1 MEDAMVD
8 GRTIAHEVQEQL
20 MGAVQR
26 GQKELR
32 RRQEQL
38 RKGQEQLRKGQEQ
51 LRKGQEQLRK
61 GQESVNVAIRTGN
74 ELAKSVR
81 PNLTALQAKGLHLPH
96 IAPLTSPAKL
106 REHAQGLAGQVVA
119 TQRNIAGKALQAAT
133 PLVTDGV
140 ARLNKV
146 VSLLEE
152 RERREAEKPA
162 VASVADEDTA
172 APEAAAPKA
181 AAKPKAAAPKDAGP
195 KPAKPRSTPAAT
207 KAAGT
212 TKASSTKPKN

>member
-8 GRTIAHEVQEQL
+8 TRTIAHEVQEQL
-20 MGAVQR
+20 QVAVQR

-32 RRQEQL
+32 KRQEQF
-38 RKGQEQLRKGQEQ
+38 RKGQEQLRKG
-51 LRKGQEQLRK
+51 R
-61 GQESVNVAIRTGN
+61 ESVNVAIRNGN

-81 PNLTALQAKGLHLPH
+81 PNIPALQGKGLHLPQ
-96 IAPLTSPAKL
+96 IAPLTSPARL

-119 TQRNIAGKALQAAT
+119 TQRNLAEKALQAAT

-162 VASVADEDTA
+162 VASVAD
-172 APEAAAPKA
+172 PQAAPKA
-181 AAKPKAAAPKDAGP
+181 AAPKRTAKPKAAAPKN
-195 KPAKPRSTPAAT
+195 TAAT
-207 KAAGT
+207 KDTAAPKTARTTSTSAAAKAAGT
-212 TKASSTKPKN
+212 TKARATKPKN

>member
-1 MEDAMVD
+1 MVD
-8 GRTIAHEVQEQL
+8 SRTIAHEVQEQL
-20 MGAVQR
+20 LGAMQR

-32 RRQEQL
+32 KRQEQIRKGQEQI
-38 RKGQEQLRKGQEQ
+38 RKGQEQLRKGQEHI
-51 LRKGQEQLRK
+51 RKGR
-61 GQESVNVAIRTGN
+61 ESVNVAIRTGN
-74 ELAKSVR
+74 ELAKAVR
-81 PNLTALQAKGLHLPH
+81 PNLTALQGKGLRFPQV
-96 IAPLTSPAKL
+96 APLTSPAKL

-119 TQRNIAGKALQAAT
+119 TQRNLAEKALHAAT

-162 VASVADEDTA
+162 VAGVEDQATA

-181 AAKPKAAAPKDAGP
+181 TAKPKTAAPKDAES
-195 KPAKPRSTPAAT
+195 KPARARSTSAT
-207 KAAGT
+207 AKAAGT
-212 TKASSTKPKN
+212 TKPRSAKPKN